1 MKRRTFII
9 SASVVAVGL
18 PAAYYLQKHKWK
30 GDPLNTPEFLS
41 QFCDTK
47 QLKDIGSKYI
57 GLVPAENKKAKLTD
71 LILTDAGG
79 VKLKSSDKI
88 EIAEFIDKKIH
99 EEFSAYN
106 IMVINGWVI
115 SITEARQ
122 CALFSLT

>member
-9 SASVVAVGL
+9 AASVAAVGL
-18 PAAYYLQKHKWK
+18 PVAYYLQKHKWK
-30 GDPLNTPEFLS
+30 NDPLTTPEFLS
-41 QFCDTK
+41 RFCDIK
-47 QLKDIGSKYI
+47 QLKSIGTKYLS
-57 GLVPAENKKAKLTD
+57 LVPAENKKPNLKA
-71 LILTDAGG
+71 LILTDTAG
-79 VKLKSSDKI
+79 VKLNSSDKI
-88 EIAEFIDKKIH
+88 EIAEFIDKRIH